1 MWSAKVGRVG
11 GGSGYPGPRATPT
24 VDGDHVYALGQFGDL
39 VCVTAADGK
48 ETDFSGWL
56 GLVATIEAL
65 LAAPSDTPTLTE
77 EAAA

>member
-1 MWSAKVGRVG
+1 MAGAPRSPMLRFVEHQNITLSLELRLADDALTGR
-11 GGSGYPGPRATPT
+11 
-24 VDGDHVYALGQFGDL
+24 
-39 VCVTAADGK
+39 VTAADGK

-65 LAAPSDTPTLTE
+65 LAEPVPATLTE

>member
-1 MWSAKVGRVG
+1 MAG
-11 GGSGYPGPRATPT
+11 ATPSPMLRCVEHRNLT
-24 VDGDHVYALGQFGDL
+24 LALELRLADDALTGR
-39 VCVTAADGK
+39 VTAADGK

-65 LAAPSDTPTLTE
+65 LAEPVAPPITE

>member
-1 MWSAKVGRVG
+1 MARGSGSPMLRSVEQRNINLALELRLADDALTGRVK
-11 GGSGYPGPRATPT
+11 
-24 VDGDHVYALGQFGDL
+24 
-39 VCVTAADGK
+39 AADGQ

-65 LAAPSDTPTLTE
+65 LAGPAPTPDITE